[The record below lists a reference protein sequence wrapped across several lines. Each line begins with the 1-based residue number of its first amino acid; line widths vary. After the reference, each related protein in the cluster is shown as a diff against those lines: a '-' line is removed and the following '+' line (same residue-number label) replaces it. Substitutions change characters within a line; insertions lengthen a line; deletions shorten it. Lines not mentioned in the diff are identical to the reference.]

1 MYFQFLY
8 GIIKYQES
16 FTPVPGCQDRFLFA
30 VNGFTSKMYS
40 YNKAIWEYS
49 RDKGRKNMYQLVIV
63 DDEDK
68 IVEGIANLF
77 PWEQLGFQVTWFSRP
92 LKALEYVKTHQVH
105 VLMSDIEMPE
115 MNGLELCKQLQDS
128 DIKIVFI
135 SSHQNYEYFRYAIQ
149 YRVEDYLLK
158 PIKSGDILNCFGKIR
173 QQLDE
178 KYAVT
183 QETPVTYYDQV
194 ISKVKEYIKENYKEA
209 SLEDAAVQVSLS
221 PSYLS
226 RIFKEK
232 CGMGFSDYLTKTRM
246 EKACEL
252 LGDIQYKSYD
262 IAYYIGYDNPKNFSR
277 AFKAYFGMTPKE
289 YRNGKVLEKG

>member
-1 MYFQFLY
+1 
-8 GIIKYQES
+8 
-16 FTPVPGCQDRFLFA
+16 
-30 VNGFTSKMYS
+30 
-40 YNKAIWEYS
+40 
-49 RDKGRKNMYQLVIV
+49 MYQLVIV

-277 AFKAYFGMTPKE
+277 AFHQYFHMTPSNDSQGIQK
-289 YRNGKVLEKG
+289 RKGA

>member
-1 MYFQFLY
+1 
-8 GIIKYQES
+8 
-16 FTPVPGCQDRFLFA
+16 
-30 VNGFTSKMYS
+30 
-40 YNKAIWEYS
+40 
-49 RDKGRKNMYQLVIV
+49 MYQLVIV

-183 QETPVTYYDQV
+183 QKTPVTYYDQV

-209 SLEDAAVQVSLS
+209 SLEDAQ
-221 PSYLS
+221 S
-226 RIFKEK
+226 R
-232 CGMGFSDYLTKTRM
+232 CL
-246 EKACEL
+246 
-252 LGDIQYKSYD
+252 
-262 IAYYIGYDNPKNFSR
+262 
-277 AFKAYFGMTPKE
+277 
-289 YRNGKVLEKG
+289 

>member
-1 MYFQFLY
+1 MGTVRISGNVVQQAFK
-8 GIIKYQES
+8 GIGI
-16 FTPVPGCQDRFLFA
+16 
-30 VNGFTSKMYS
+30 
-40 YNKAIWEYS
+40 
-49 RDKGRKNMYQLVIV
+49 RKN
-63 DDEDK
+63 
-68 IVEGIANLF
+68 
-77 PWEQLGFQVTWFSRP
+77 
-92 LKALEYVKTHQVH
+92 HQVH

>member
-1 MYFQFLY
+1 MKFIVISGYKEFEYAHQALKY
-8 GIIKYQES
+8 G
-16 FTPVPGCQDRFLFA
+16 
-30 VNGFTSKMYS
+30 
-40 YNKAIWEYS
+40 
-49 RDKGRKNMYQLVIV
+49 
-63 DDEDK
+63 
-68 IVEGIANLF
+68 
-77 PWEQLGFQVTWFSRP
+77 
-92 LKALEYVKTHQVH
+92 
-105 VLMSDIEMPE
+105 
-115 MNGLELCKQLQDS
+115 
-128 DIKIVFI
+128 
-135 SSHQNYEYFRYAIQ
+135 
-149 YRVEDYLLK
+149 VEDYLLK
-158 PIKSGDILNCFGKIR
+158 PIKSGDILNCFGRIR

>member
-1 MYFQFLY
+1 
-8 GIIKYQES
+8 
-16 FTPVPGCQDRFLFA
+16 
-30 VNGFTSKMYS
+30 
-40 YNKAIWEYS
+40 
-49 RDKGRKNMYQLVIV
+49 MYQLVIV

-226 RIFKEK
+226 RISRKNAVWDF
-232 CGMGFSDYLTKTRM
+232 LII
-246 EKACEL
+246 L
-252 LGDIQYKSYD
+252 
-262 IAYYIGYDNPKNFSR
+262 PKQEWKKPVSC
-277 AFKAYFGMTPKE
+277 
-289 YRNGKVLEKG
+289 

>member
-1 MYFQFLY
+1 
-8 GIIKYQES
+8 
-16 FTPVPGCQDRFLFA
+16 
-30 VNGFTSKMYS
+30 
-40 YNKAIWEYS
+40 
-49 RDKGRKNMYQLVIV
+49 MYQLVIV

-194 ISKVKEYIKENYKEA
+194 ISKVKEYIKENYKEP
-209 SLEDAAVQVSLS
+209 SLEDAAVQLSLS
-221 PSYLS
+221 PV
-226 RIFKEK
+226 I
-232 CGMGFSDYLTKTRM
+232 C
-246 EKACEL
+246 
-252 LGDIQYKSYD
+252 
-262 IAYYIGYDNPKNFSR
+262 PVFSR
-277 AFKAYFGMTPKE
+277 KNAVWDFLIILPKQE
-289 YRNGKVLEKG
+289 WKKPVSC

>member
-1 MYFQFLY
+1 
-8 GIIKYQES
+8 
-16 FTPVPGCQDRFLFA
+16 
-30 VNGFTSKMYS
+30 
-40 YNKAIWEYS
+40 
-49 RDKGRKNMYQLVIV
+49 MYQLVIV

-183 QETPVTYYDQV
+183 QKTPVTYYDQV

-232 CGMGFSDYLTKTRM
+232 WVWDFLII
-246 EKACEL
+246 L
-252 LGDIQYKSYD
+252 LRQEWKKPVSC
-262 IAYYIGYDNPKNFSR
+262 
-277 AFKAYFGMTPKE
+277 
-289 YRNGKVLEKG
+289 

>member
-1 MYFQFLY
+1 
-8 GIIKYQES
+8 
-16 FTPVPGCQDRFLFA
+16 
-30 VNGFTSKMYS
+30 
-40 YNKAIWEYS
+40 
-49 RDKGRKNMYQLVIV
+49 MYQLVIV

-183 QETPVTYYDQV
+183 QKTPVTYYDQV

-232 CGMGFSDYLTKTRM
+232 CGMGFSDYLT
-246 EKACEL
+246 
-252 LGDIQYKSYD
+252 
-262 IAYYIGYDNPKNFSR
+262 
-277 AFKAYFGMTPKE
+277 
-289 YRNGKVLEKG
+289 

>member
-1 MYFQFLY
+1 
-8 GIIKYQES
+8 
-16 FTPVPGCQDRFLFA
+16 
-30 VNGFTSKMYS
+30 
-40 YNKAIWEYS
+40 
-49 RDKGRKNMYQLVIV
+49 MYQLVIV

-92 LKALEYVKTHQVH
+92 LKALEYVKTHQV
-105 VLMSDIEMPE
+105 
-115 MNGLELCKQLQDS
+115 
-128 DIKIVFI
+128 VFI

>member
-1 MYFQFLY
+1 
-8 GIIKYQES
+8 
-16 FTPVPGCQDRFLFA
+16 
-30 VNGFTSKMYS
+30 
-40 YNKAIWEYS
+40 
-49 RDKGRKNMYQLVIV
+49 MYQLVIV

-262 IAYYIGYDNPKNFSR
+262 IAYYIAMIIPRTFPGF
-277 AFKAYFGMTPKE
+277 
-289 YRNGKVLEKG
+289 